1 MLVVVDVQYFIY
13 VSFDKSIG
21 KQASLVRDASIYRAF
36 TSSKTN
42 TWHFFLSAVPGFACC
57 GFTR

>member
-1 MLVVVDVQYFIY
+1 MLVVVDACAIFYLCV
-13 VSFDKSIG
+13 FDKSR
-21 KQASLVRDASIYRAF
+21 QASLVRDASIYRAF